1 MERDSK
7 MRVTVCMLGE
17 PVLISEMLAGNR
29 TVSSMEIQPDGQMP
43 SDKTIRAG
51 NIFFWGTG
59 AGGPGFI
66 YHFRCF
72 IAIRSPASQTSSTVA
87 EP

>member
-7 MRVTVCMLGE
+7 MRVTVCMFGE
-17 PVLISEMLAGNR
+17 PVLISEMLAENR

-51 NIFFWGTG
+51 NIFFLLERELVGL
-59 AGGPGFI
+59 
-66 YHFRCF
+66 
-72 IAIRSPASQTSSTVA
+72 ASHTIFVVL
-87 EP
+87 